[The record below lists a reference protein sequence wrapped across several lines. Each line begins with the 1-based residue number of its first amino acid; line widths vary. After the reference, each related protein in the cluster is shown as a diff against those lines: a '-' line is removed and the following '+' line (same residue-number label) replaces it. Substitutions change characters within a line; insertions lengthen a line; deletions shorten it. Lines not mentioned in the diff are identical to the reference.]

1 MLDLT
6 PILAAVL
13 PIVLPPLIGTVVVFA
28 KKEEA
33 KLPTNLQP
41 IIESL
46 ATQAVNSAEQSLFGQ
61 PGNIKF
67 DSAASWLADA
77 LKRYGVSLTSGEIKS
92 AVESAV
98 YSLNE
103 SQGKQPQLAT
113 APVAPTAPA
122 GK

>member
-41 IIESL
+41 IIEQLGNPGSEL
-46 ATQAVNSAEQSLFGQ
+46 CGAVPVWPAWQHQ
-61 PGNIKF
+61 VRP
-67 DSAASWLADA
+67 AASPGWLM
-77 LKRYGVSLTSGEIKS
+77 
-92 AVESAV
+92 
-98 YSLNE
+98 
-103 SQGKQPQLAT
+103 P
-113 APVAPTAPA
+113 
-122 GK
+122 